1 MRSPEMTRSRT
12 AHSSLWRVLL
22 AKDWRTLR
30 HSRAWLLVALAI
42 GPLVGLAWREAAA
55 LYTEMSGTPG
65 DAAAALS
72 GALSPLDG
80 IVAPVLGAY
89 AVVATLLLPF
99 VAIRT
104 VAAEKTSGA
113 QGLLLHIPVP
123 LWQQVL
129 SRFLA
134 LLVTWALWLV
144 PGMLALLLWRARGG
158 HLDFTETAGVLLGHL
173 MHGALVA
180 ALGLASA
187 AITESAAS
195 AAVVALAVTL
205 GAWAVDF
212 TASVRGG
219 LAARLAPYTPDAMLR
234 SFEHGLVAY
243 NEVAVAAVLLLGLL
257 AVTVVWLEPAQSR
270 RRALA
275 RTSTVILAT
284 ALMLP
289 VGARAHGGRD
299 LSEDRRNSFAPADEH
314 LLATIEAPLMI
325 TVHLG
330 PSDPRRADL
339 ERGVLQKLV
348 RAMPQVTVRYAA
360 QSSTGLFA
368 GNEAHYGE
376 IWYALGTAS
385 DTSRSTVPNI
395 VLETIYQLAKVAPPT
410 GDAPAYPGYPS
421 RITATAWEVALLC
434 LLWPGFVAALWW
446 QRRRR

>member
-1 MRSPEMTRSRT
+1 MRSPDALAPVITP
-12 AHSSLWRVLL
+12 RVGRALL

-42 GPLVGLAWREAAA
+42 GPFVGLAWREAASI
-55 LYTEMSGTPG
+55 YTEMSGTPG
-65 DAAAALS
+65 DAAAALA

-89 AVVATLLLPF
+89 AVIATLLLPF

-104 VAAEKTSGA
+104 VAAEKASGA
-113 QGLLLHIPVP
+113 HGLLLQTTVP
-123 LWQQVL
+123 LWRQVL
-129 SRFLA
+129 SRFAA
-134 LLVTWALWLV
+134 LLGTWALWLI
-144 PGMLALLLWRARGG
+144 PGVLLLLVWRARGG
-158 HLDFTETAGVLLGHL
+158 HLDATETAGVLLGHL
-173 MHGALVA
+173 LHGAFVA

-219 LAARLAPYTPDAMLR
+219 LAAVLAPYTPDAMLR
-234 SFEHGLVAY
+234 SFEHGLVVV
-243 NEVAVAAVLLLGLL
+243 NEVAVALVLIGALLALTVIWLESAQRRARALQHTGVVLLASALL
-257 AVTVVWLEPAQSR
+257 LP
-270 RRALA
+270 LA
-275 RTSTVILAT
+275 
-284 ALMLP
+284 
-289 VGARAHGGRD
+289 ARLHGGRD
-299 LSEDRRNSFAPADEH
+299 LSEDRRNSFAPADEQA
-314 LLATIEAPLMI
+314 LAAITQPLTI

-348 RAMPQVTVRYAA
+348 RTMPHVTVQYAA

-376 IWYALGTAS
+376 IWYELGGAKEA
-385 DTSRSTVPNI
+385 SRSTVPNI

-410 GDAPAYPGYPS
+410 GGAPVYPGYPS
-421 RITATAWEVALLC
+421 RITASLWEMLLC
-434 LLWPGFVAALWW
+434 GIGWPAFVAAAWW
-446 QRRRR
+446 RRRQ

>member
-1 MRSPEMTRSRT
+1 MR
-12 AHSSLWRVLL
+12 AII

-42 GPLVGLAWREAAA
+42 GPLVGLAWREAASI
-55 LYTEMSGTPG
+55 YTEMSGTPG
-65 DAAAALS
+65 DAAALS

-89 AVVATLLLPF
+89 AVVATLLFPF
-99 VAIRT
+99 VAIRA
-104 VAAEKTSGA
+104 VAAEKGSGA
-113 QGLLLHIPVP
+113 HGLLVQTTVP
-123 LWQQVL
+123 LWRQVA
-129 SRFLA
+129 SRFAA
-134 LLVTWALWLV
+134 LLGTWLLWLA
-144 PGMLALLLWRARGG
+144 PGVLVLAWWRVRCG
-158 HLDFTETAGVLLGHL
+158 HLDATETGGVLIGHL
-173 MHGALVA
+173 LHGAFVA

-219 LAARLAPYTPDAMLR
+219 LAAALAPYTPDAMLR
-234 SFEHGLVAY
+234 SFEHGLVAT
-243 NEVAVAAVLLLGLL
+243 NEVAVAVVLIMTLL
-257 AVTVVWLEPAQSR
+257 AVTVIWLEPAQ
-270 RRALA
+270 RRARALQ
-275 RTSTVILAT
+275 RTGVVVL
-284 ALMLP
+284 
-289 VGARAHGGRD
+289 VGALLLPLAARLHGGRD
-299 LSEDRRNSFAPADEH
+299 VSEDRRNSFAPADERA
-314 LLATIEAPLMI
+314 LAAITQPLTV

-348 RAMPQVTVRYAA
+348 RTMPHVTVQYAA

-376 IWYALGTAS
+376 IWYTLGGAAES
-385 DTSRSTVPNI
+385 SRSTVPNI

-410 GDAPAYPGYPS
+410 GDAPAYPGYPA
-421 RITATAWEVALLC
+421 RIVAAPWEVLC
-434 LLWPGFVAALWW
+434 LCLGWPTLVAIAWW
-446 QRRRR
+446 RRRR